1 MSGARPHYLEPTAF
15 HARTSPLVQGADW
28 ERWATYQM
36 PAVFSTVEQE
46 YFALRNNAVV
56 HDISPMRKYLA
67 EGPDVERFVD
77 RLVTRRAG
85 TIRPGQV
92 AYAVWCNGE
101 GQVVEDGTLFRL
113 APDAFQINTA
123 EPNLAWFEDT
133 ARGLDVAIRE
143 RTREIAALSLQGPA
157 SRAILAAAGFDG
169 IADLR
174 LFRHRRFELAGLDV
188 LVSRTG
194 YTGDL
199 GYELWLE
206 AEGALA
212 LWDLLAEAGRL
223 HRLEPMGSRAL
234 DIARIEAGFLLVNAD
249 FVGAEAAT
257 RHSRKRTPF
266 ELGLDWAV
274 DLTKPF
280 FNGRRALLAE
290 AARGPLRRL
299 VGLDIAGN
307 KPAGHSYVYARKGD
321 ADEIGL
327 VTSAAWSPTLKK
339 NLGFALLDARHA
351 AIGTRVIVDIYHQK
365 ELKVERIEAEATVV
379 ERRFFDP
386 SRRRA

>member
-1 MSGARPHYLEPTAF
+1 LYLEPTPF
-15 HARTSPLVQGADW
+15 HARTAPLVQGADW
-28 ERWATYQM
+28 ERWAGHQM

-67 EGPDVERFVD
+67 EGPDAERFID
-77 RLVTRRAG
+77 RLVTRKAG
-85 TIRPGQV
+85 TIKPGQV
-92 AYAVWCNGE
+92 AYALWCDGE
-101 GQVVEDGTLFRL
+101 GHVVEDGTLFRV

-133 ARGLDVAIRE
+133 ARGLDVAISE
-143 RTREIAALSLQGPA
+143 RTAAIAALSLQGPA
-157 SRAILAAAGFDG
+157 SRAVLEAAGFEG
-169 IADLR
+169 IAGLGF
-174 LFRHRRFELAGLDV
+174 FRHRRFAVAGLEM

-199 GYELWLE
+199 GYELWVA

-212 LWDLLAEAGRL
+212 LWDLLAEAGRR
-223 HRLEPMGSRAL
+223 HRLEPMGGRAL
-234 DIARIEAGFLLVNAD
+234 DIARIEAGFLLVNVD

-290 AARGPLRRL
+290 AAWGPRRRL

-307 KPAGHSYVYARKGD
+307 KPAALSYVYGRKGD
-321 ADEIGL
+321 SAEIGL

-339 NLGFALLDARHA
+339 NLGFALVDARHA
-351 AIGTRVIVDIYHQK
+351 AIGTRVVVDIYHQK

-379 ERRFFDP
+379 DRRFFDP
-386 SRRRA
+386 PRKRA